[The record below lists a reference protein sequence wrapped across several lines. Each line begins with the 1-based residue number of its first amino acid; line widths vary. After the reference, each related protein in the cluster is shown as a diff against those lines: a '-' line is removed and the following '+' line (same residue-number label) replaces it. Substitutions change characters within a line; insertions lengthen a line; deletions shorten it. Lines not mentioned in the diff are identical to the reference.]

1 MVEEAKSG
9 VDVAVSGAEVVD
21 FLGPVCVGWVTEVV
35 FLLWGVR
42 VCGEE

>member
-1 MVEEAKSG
+1 MVEKAKSG

-21 FLGPVCVGWVTEVV
+21 FLGPVCVGCVSEVVV
-35 FLLWGVR
+35 FLWRGR